1 MVEDDL
7 LMKLDFEM
15 RELGARPN
23 LREFARVSG
32 RQKWKLQRGLGRFVE
47 CGASPVL
54 LIDTNCWWRVLLA
67 SQIN

>member
-32 RQKWKLQRGLGRFVE
+32 RQKWKLQRGLGRFRGSRITSLKSGVFVILF
-47 CGASPVL
+47 S
-54 LIDTNCWWRVLLA
+54 
-67 SQIN
+67 